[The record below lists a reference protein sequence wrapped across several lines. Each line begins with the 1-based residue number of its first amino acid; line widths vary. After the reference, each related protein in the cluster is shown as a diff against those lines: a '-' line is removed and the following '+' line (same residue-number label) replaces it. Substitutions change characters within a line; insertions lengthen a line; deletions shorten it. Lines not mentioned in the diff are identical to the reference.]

1 MSVNKVMSSRA
12 PVAFELRPACATSS
26 SRECPVN
33 RRDASSYRTR
43 AGHQER
49 SGASPSGLVSEDQ
62 SYIPELGREPQL
74 AAVEGLG
81 RALRCVALY
90 AAQTHQAGERFGR
103 EPRAG
108 SLGWE
113 AREHVCDLAVAHV
126 HGQRN
131 EHVGRAEPTV

>member
-1 MSVNKVMSSRA
+1 MGT
-12 PVAFELRPACATSS
+12 LAT
-26 SRECPVN
+26 
-33 RRDASSYRTR
+33 T

-49 SGASPSGLVSEDQ
+49 SGTLPSGFVSEGQ
-62 SYIPELGREPQL
+62 SYERGREPQL
-74 AAVEGLG
+74 AAVEVLG
-81 RALRCVALY
+81 RALRRVALY
-90 AAQTHQAGERFGR
+90 AAQTHQAGEGFSR

-126 HGQRN
+126 HGQRD